1 MNLTQEE
8 LDALPALTARA
19 TIKELRAIHIHQGLR
34 RRPATVET
42 EAGHFRLSK
51 TLGVIAAKALQARTE
66 YKGPTDGVLGRVLAR
81 IAFGEE
87 DSVADSIHEE
97 EESEDPMEAMAEE
110 LARESLER
118 LRELTRRSTAR
129 LFSRER
135 GSILTEALA
144 SLTKT
149 SRG

>member
-1 MNLTQEE
+1 MHLTQEE
-8 LDALPALTARA
+8 LDALPTLTAKA
-19 TIKELRAIHIHQGLR
+19 PIKELRAIHIHQGLR
-34 RRPATVET
+34 RSPATVET
-42 EAGHFRLSK
+42 EAGHFRLSR

-81 IAFGEE
+81 IAFGEG

-97 EESEDPMEAMAEE
+97 QEESEDPMEAMADE

-135 GSILTEALA
+135 GSVLTEALA
-144 SLTKT
+144 SLKT
-149 SRG
+149 HS